1 MLFLK
6 EKYFL
11 VLSERNRKQLNKQ
24 TDIIMEKTITK
35 RRANSGRNVL
45 LLTVMLALFSF
56 GKLIAQPL
64 SGTYTVGTGGNYGT
78 ISAALTALS
87 TNGVSGPV
95 TMNILPG
102 TYSTT
107 TTISIGAYTGVS
119 ATNPLVFDGGNAS
132 TTTITGAVAS
142 GAVVAVNLA
151 KYVTVKNLTITNTNA
166 GSCSGVGII
175 GNATSNVGTG
185 TTISK
190 CIVNLPNVGSFTSA
204 GIMAT
209 AAASGY
215 ATANATWMDSVNVDS
230 NTINGGY
237 YGIYFYNT
245 TTVSGLRNAEMK
257 FRGNTLNN
265 IYYYGMY
272 IYSMQNGIDII
283 GNTLNMAST
292 SYYGIYCYYNYNH
305 FAGHNPTRM
314 IGNKIYNTAYSVY
327 YYYNTALSS
336 NPAQIFNNVIVGRP
350 GVYNYGFYHYNGS
363 AYTGNSLMYNN
374 TVKCLGSTYGYGI
387 YYYNNTA
394 GGSISCMNNN
404 FIYNTT
410 SSGYYAAYFSTNP
423 TNPAGGQ
430 AVNNNN
436 YYMSGASAPNLVYR
450 GGAYTTSTY
459 LGATIGGDSSYNL
472 LPSFASTGFD
482 GHLAD
487 GCNPKG
493 SPIGSFYVPTDMDGQ
508 TRATYPLIGADEF
521 VGVNDNVK
529 AVALLNPTMP
539 ISSGYTDLKVL
550 VKNVGTNT
558 VSSMSIA
565 YTNNAGTPV
574 VQTYSGTLAPCDT
587 VSILFTGA
595 NQINLGSSNAI
606 KVYTYLP
613 NSNPDGDPTNDT
625 ISVTYKAP
633 LNGLYTVGA
642 GGNYPNPI
650 AAAADLANGVSG
662 PVKFKVL
669 PGTYTG
675 QVVINGPIAGA
686 SAVNNVL
693 WEGDTAST
701 RIITA
706 SVGSQAAFLINGASY
721 VSLRNLTVNNTAIGA
736 TGIAIVGSGAN
747 ANGSSCSISKCIVNM
762 ANSTSTAYGIA
773 VTATVGGFGL
783 TNHNMDSITIDSNVV
798 NYGYYGIGVYGN
810 TIGNASYNRN
820 FKVRGNTVNNPYYY
834 GIYMYYIYNAVDAL
848 NNTVVFAPGNSVGY
862 GIYMYYCYNTSA
874 IPTRFIGNRVDG
886 AAYGS
891 FYTYMLTGT
900 APVDIFNNVSGRTN
914 YGYNYG
920 MYLYASSSTNCRFL
934 HNTLTQ
940 DFAQTAASYA
950 PLVAYFPSNA
960 IVKNNIFANTAAT
973 GTQNPVYMYS
983 APTATNSVNYNVY
996 WCAANTNAIYRGSQF
1011 SSTTFNTPSAGGD
1024 SSFFVNPKFI
1034 SNTNLQVG
1042 TCFTGVDM
1050 SAIVPTDINNV
1061 VRNVP
1066 PKIGGYENTTPLS
1079 YVSSSAVQMIGAVA
1093 PGSTDFPVLRIP
1105 VAYTGCGNGV
1115 NTSFYFNTIGTTTAS
1130 NISAAKL
1137 YSTGISSGFNTSKL
1151 IGTVYSPSGQF
1162 NFAVTDTVNR
1172 NVGDTVNYWLAYDV
1186 SGSATNGNFLDA
1198 RVDSIQTLGA
1208 YKVPTN
1214 NDPTGYL
1221 TVTAPMTYLSSTASH
1236 PTNQYATPNST
1247 NNQILRIRVI
1257 TSSIGSP
1264 IAVTSFSLNT
1274 TGGGVDTSNIVNAKL
1289 YYTGNS
1295 NTFATTTLFGSYTPT
1310 GLTTAAWLPYVITGS
1325 QQLTNDTNN
1334 FWLTYDTKA
1343 TAVVG
1348 DSIDAEVTAILVNAV
1363 SQTPTVTAPAGM
1375 RKIRNDYCP
1384 SSATSA
1390 ADEEIWNVTIG
1401 TMNNT
1406 SSCTTLAP
1414 GPGSVQNWYSNYT
1427 TSVAAPTIPAGIA
1440 TPFSVLTSSC
1450 GGNYTSFLV
1459 IYIDYNQDGLFT
1471 GTGEQVYTS
1480 GSFTGSTA
1488 GVLKTGSIT
1497 VPCTALQGITRMR
1510 VIYVETSAAP
1520 ASCGTY
1526 TWGETEDYNI
1536 NIVNGP
1542 ATFTSTTAMQITG
1555 STSAGASD
1563 VPVLRVP
1570 VKVTASP
1577 CNPGVITEF
1586 DFNTVGTT
1594 STSDIVAAKLYKTS
1608 GATFGIS
1615 NLLGTVY
1622 SPSGNFT
1629 FYVNDTTVNDTNN
1642 YWLAYDISSSALN
1655 ANVVDAR
1662 FDSAIVF
1669 GTFRTPVV
1677 SNPTGNRIISVPM
1690 TYITSSA
1697 SHPDLSNAEP
1707 NSVNNKMLKIM
1718 VVGSSTGSPITVSQF
1733 ALSTNFGGN
1742 DALNIANA
1750 KIYYTGNSSTFATTT
1765 QFGTTYTT
1773 ATPTTGSWLP
1783 YTISGSQGLAT
1794 DTNYFWLTYDLKAG
1808 AVLLD
1813 SVDAEVTAI
1822 TVGGTSQTPTVT
1834 APAGNRKIRA
1844 QYCASTA
1851 TLSGDEDIFGVQ
1863 FGSLNNTSGC
1873 TTVAPGPGSVNQY
1886 YANYTTSVAAPNIP
1900 SGIPTPITV
1909 TKGTCGGFYGEV
1921 VAVYIDYNQD
1931 GLFTGTGENA
1941 FTSTYATG
1949 TTGAQVIGNIT
1960 IPCTATPGITRMRI
1974 VYVEGTSAPS
1984 CGTYG
1989 WGETEDYNINIV
2001 NGPATYTSSLAIQ
2014 QTGSVMAGSTDVPI
2028 LRVPVKVSASPCNPN
2043 VITEA
2048 IFSTT
2053 GTSTVSNIVSAKLY
2067 KTAGSTFAT
2076 TNLLGTVYAPSGQ
2089 FTFYV
2094 NDTAVN
2100 DTNSYWL
2107 AYDVSSSA
2115 SNGSTLDAKVDS
2127 FKVFGNYVIP
2137 ASNNPTGNVLVTVP
2151 MTYVSSTTTHTDLS
2165 KVETGSSNNQMMR
2178 ILVVTS
2184 ATGAPIAATAFDFS
2198 TTGSA
2203 APTTNISNGKLWYTG
2218 SSATY
2223 TSPVQVGSTVT
2234 SPNGTFS
2241 FTGSQNLG
2249 NGNNYFWLTY
2259 DIPTGANLGD
2269 SVDATISNITV
2280 ATVSQTP
2287 TVTAPAGSRLIRA
2300 PYCISAAT
2308 STGDEEIIN
2317 VSVGS
2322 FSNASGCTTLA
2333 PGAGSSVQLYGNY
2346 TGIAGPSLKRGDY
2359 ATVNVTLGT
2368 CGGFYGE
2375 VVGVYIDYNQNG
2387 LFDAGETCFTSAYA
2401 TGTANQVIP
2410 CTFLVPMNAPLGATR
2425 LRIVYVEGTSAPA
2438 CGTYTWGETEDYT
2451 VTIGEP
2457 TYDTYTWTG
2466 TTSTVAGVATNW
2478 TPNRVTPNMTDKL
2491 IFNSTTPISVTAV
2504 PTAISRVVQLTANTK
2519 VTVAGTAA
2527 NVISVSDTLNLGT
2540 GSKFTTGSLVLAT
2553 GLSAAQTGVITGS
2566 GKVYGSLQRWFSS
2579 TSGAV
2584 NFPLT
2589 DTGYADRSVSVNYT
2603 TFPLTAGTVT
2613 SSFIVGA
2620 PGNTGL
2626 PYADIAA
2633 SLTANR
2639 VGENGYW
2646 SMSTDMGAGTYTGTY
2661 NATGFKGVNNYA
2673 QLMLINR
2680 ANSSASW
2687 TSNGTHVTTT
2697 GSNAAPVLSRSSATA
2712 FGDFGVGGDSTTN
2725 PLPVNMLFFNA
2736 INVNGDVQLKWATAN
2751 EINNKGF
2758 AVERSM
2764 DGANFKEIGFVKGNG
2779 TTTTTNAYAS
2789 IDAKAFLQTATTTL
2803 YYRLRQVDFDGNFEY
2818 SNIVMV
2824 NESDLNGDVVNVY
2837 PNPFVSTVGVNIQ
2850 TSEATTA
2857 KVELVDMQGRV
2868 ISTELVKV
2876 ANGGAYHEVKGTN
2889 NLSSGIYFVNVT
2901 VNGVSQ
2907 TTKVTKVD

>member
-1 MLFLK
+1 
-6 EKYFL
+6 
-11 VLSERNRKQLNKQ
+11 
-24 TDIIMEKTITK
+24 MEKTITK
-35 RRANSGRNVL
+35 KRANSGRNVL

-107 TTISIGAYTGVS
+107 TTIAIGAYTGVS
-119 ATNPLVFDGGNAS
+119 ATNPLVFDGGNAA

-142 GAVVAVNLA
+142 GAIVTVNLA

-175 GNATSNVGTG
+175 GSATTNAGTG
-185 TTISK
+185 TTIAK
-190 CIVNLPNVGSFTSA
+190 CIVNLPNVGTAASA

-209 AAASGY
+209 QTASGY
-215 ATANATWMDSVNVDS
+215 GTASITWVDSVNVDS

-245 TTVSGLRNAEMK
+245 TTVTGTYNREIK
-257 FRGNTLNN
+257 VRGNTLNN
-265 IYYYGMY
+265 IYYYGLY
-272 IYSMQNGIDII
+272 LYSMQNGIDII

-305 FAGHNPTRM
+305 FAGHNPTRI

-327 YYYNTALSS
+327 YYYNTALAT

-363 AYTGNSLMYNN
+363 TYTGNSLMYNN

-394 GGSISCMNNN
+394 GGNISCMNNN

-423 TNPAGGQ
+423 TNPTGGQ

-521 VGVNDNVK
+521 VGVNDNLK
-529 AVALLNPTMP
+529 AVSLLNPAMP
-539 ISSGYTDLKVL
+539 ISLGYSDLRVL
-550 VKNVGTNT
+550 VKNVGSNT

-565 YTNNAGTPV
+565 YTNNGGTPV

-613 NSNPDGDPTNDT
+613 NSNPDADKTNDT
-625 ISVTYKAP
+625 ISVTYKSP
-633 LNGLYTVGA
+633 LSGLYTVGA
-642 GGNYPNPI
+642 GGNYPNPV
-650 AAAADLANGVSG
+650 AAAADLSNGLAG
-662 PVKFKVL
+662 PVTFKVL

-675 QVVINGPIAGA
+675 QVVINAPIAGA
-686 SAVNNVL
+686 SATNTIT
-693 WEGDTAST
+693 WDGDTAAT
-701 RIITA
+701 RIITS
-706 SVGSQAAFLINGASY
+706 SVASQATFLVNGASY
-721 VSLRNLTVNNTAIGA
+721 INIRNLTVNNTAA
-736 TGIAIVGSGAN
+736 SAAGIAVVGNATNNSGT
-747 ANGSSCSISKCIVNM
+747 GCSISKCIVNLP
-762 ANSTSTAYGIA
+762 NNTSTSYGIA
-773 VTATVGGFGL
+773 ITASAGGFGL
-783 TNHNMDSITIDSNVV
+783 TNHNMDSITVDSNVV
-798 NYGYYGIGVYGN
+798 NNGYYGIGVYGN
-810 TIGNASYNRN
+810 TIGNASFNRN
-820 FKVRGNTVNNPYYY
+820 FKVRGNTVNTPYYY
-834 GIYMYYIYNAVDAL
+834 GIYMYYIYNAVDVL
-848 NNTVVFAPGNSVGY
+848 NNTIIYAPGTTVGY
-862 GIYMYYCYNTSA
+862 GMYFYYCYNTSTT
-874 IPTRFIGNRVDG
+874 PTRLIGNRIDG
-886 AAYGS
+886 AAYCG

-900 APVDIFNNVSGRTN
+900 APVDIFNNVAGRTT
-914 YGYNYG
+914 YGYHYS
-920 MYLYASSSTNCRFL
+920 MYLYASSSSYCRFL
-934 HNTLTQ
+934 HNTLAQ

-960 IVKNNIFANTAAT
+960 IVKNNIFANTATT
-973 GTQNPVYMYS
+973 GTQTAAYLYS
-983 APTATNSVNYNVY
+983 APTALNSINYNVY
-996 WCAANTNAIYRGSQF
+996 WCPANGNAIFRTSQY
-1011 SSTTFNTPSAGGD
+1011 SSANFNTPAAGGD
-1024 SSFFVNPKFI
+1024 SSYYVDPKFI

-1050 SAIVPTDINNV
+1050 SSIVSTDINNA

-1066 PKIGGYENTTPLS
+1066 PKIGAYENTTPLS
-1079 YVSSSAVQMIGAVA
+1079 YVSSSAVQMTGAVA
-1093 PGSTDFPVLRIP
+1093 PGAADFPVLRIP
-1105 VAYTGCGNGV
+1105 VAYTGCGNGL
-1115 NTSFYFNTIGTTTAS
+1115 NTTFKFNTIGTTTAS
-1130 NISAAKL
+1130 NITAAKL

-1162 NFAVTDTVNR
+1162 TFTATDTVNR

-1186 SGSATNGNFLDA
+1186 SGSAANGNFLDA
-1198 RVDSIQTLGA
+1198 RIDSIQTLGA
-1208 YKVPTN
+1208 YKIPTN
-1214 NDPTGYL
+1214 NNPTGNL
-1221 TVTAPMTYLSSTASH
+1221 VVTAPMTYITSVVSH
-1236 PTNQYATPNST
+1236 PTTQYATPAST
-1247 NNQILRIRVI
+1247 NNQMLRIIVK

-1274 TGGGVDTSNIVNAKL
+1274 TGGGIDTSNIVNAKL

-1295 NTFATTTLFGSYTPT
+1295 STFAATTLFGTYTPT

-1348 DSIDAEVTAILVNAV
+1348 DSIDAELTSILVNNV
-1363 SQTPTVTAPAGM
+1363 TQTPTVTAPAGM
-1375 RKIRNDYCP
+1375 RKIRNDYCA
-1384 SSATSA
+1384 SAATSP
-1390 ADEEIWNVTIG
+1390 ADEEIWNVTFG
-1401 TMNNT
+1401 SLNQT
-1406 SSCTTLAP
+1406 SSCTTTAT
-1414 GPGSVQNWYSNYT
+1414 GPGSSLNLYSNYT
-1427 TSVAAPTIPAGIA
+1427 TSVAAPSIPAGIA

-1450 GGNYTSFLV
+1450 GGNYSSYLV
-1459 IYIDYNQDGLFT
+1459 IWIDYNQDGLFT
-1471 GTGEQVYTS
+1471 GTGEQVYAS
-1480 GSFTGSTA
+1480 GVFTGSTA
-1488 GVLKTGSIT
+1488 GILKTGTIT
-1497 VPCTALQGITRMR
+1497 VPCNAMQGITRMR
-1510 VIYVETSAAP
+1510 VAYAESSQP

-1542 ATFTSTTAMQITG
+1542 ATFVSTTAMQITG
-1555 STSAGASD
+1555 STSAGATD

-1577 CNPGVITEF
+1577 CNPGLITQFE
-1586 DFNTVGTT
+1586 FNTAG
-1594 STSDIVAAKLYKTS
+1594 STAPGVDIVTAKLYKTS

-1622 SPSGNFT
+1622 SPNGNFT
-1629 FYVNDTTVNDTNN
+1629 FYVNDTAVNDTNN
-1642 YWLAYDISSSALN
+1642 YWLAYDISYSALN
-1655 ANVVDAR
+1655 AHVVDAR
-1662 FDSAIVF
+1662 FDSVITF
-1669 GTFRTPVV
+1669 GTYNRPVV

-1690 TYITSSA
+1690 TYISSTA
-1697 SHPDLSNAEP
+1697 SHPDLSNVEP
-1707 NSVNNKMLKIM
+1707 SSVNNKMLKIM
-1718 VVGSSTGSPITVSQF
+1718 VIGSSIGSPITVSQF
-1733 ALSTNFGGN
+1733 ALSTNYGGN

-1750 KIYYTGNSSTFATTT
+1750 KIYYTGSSSTFATTT

-1783 YTISGSQGLAT
+1783 YSISGSQGLAN

-1813 SVDAEVTAI
+1813 SVDAEVTSI
-1822 TVGGTSQTPTVT
+1822 TIGGTGQTPTVT

-1873 TTVAPGPGSVNQY
+1873 TTVAPGPGSVNQF

-1900 SGIPTPITV
+1900 SGIATPITI

-1921 VAVYIDYNQD
+1921 IAVYIDFNQD

-1941 FTSTYATG
+1941 FTSTYAAG
-1949 TTGAQVIGNIT
+1949 ATGAQVISNIT

-1974 VYVEGTSAPS
+1974 VYVEGTAAPA

-2001 NGPATYTSSLAIQ
+2001 NGPATYTSSLAVQ
-2014 QTGSVMAGSTDVPI
+2014 QTGSVLAGTTDVPI
-2028 LRVPVKVSASPCNPN
+2028 LRVPVKVSASPCSPGF
-2043 VITEA
+2043 VTQA
-2048 IFSTT
+2048 TFSTT
-2053 GTSTVSNIVSAKLY
+2053 GTSVVSNIVSAKLY
-2067 KTAGSTFAT
+2067 KTTGATFAT
-2076 TNLLGTVYAPSGQ
+2076 TNLLGTVYSPSGQ
-2089 FTFYV
+2089 FTFYI

-2100 DTNSYWL
+2100 DTNNYWL
-2107 AYDVSSSA
+2107 AYDVSYSA
-2115 SNGSTLDAKVDS
+2115 LNAATLDAKVDS
-2127 FKVFGNYVIP
+2127 FLVFGTYRTP
-2137 ASNNPTGNVLVTVP
+2137 SSNNPTGNVIVSVP
-2151 MTYVSSTTTHTDLS
+2151 MTYVSSTSAQLDLT
-2165 KVETGSSNNQMMR
+2165 KVETGSTNNQMMR
-2178 ILVVTS
+2178 VVVVTS
-2184 ATGAPIAATAFDFS
+2184 ATGAPIAATSFDFS

-2203 APTTNISNGKLWYTG
+2203 TPTTNISNAKLWYTG

-2223 TSPVQVGSTVT
+2223 TSPVQVGSAVT

-2241 FTGSQNLG
+2241 FTGNQSLG

-2259 DIPTGANLGD
+2259 DIPAGAIIGD
-2269 SVDATISNITV
+2269 SVDATVSAITV
-2280 ATVSQTP
+2280 ASVSQTP
-2287 TVTAPAGSRLIRA
+2287 TVTAPAGSRGIRA

-2346 TGIAGPSLKRGDY
+2346 SGIAGPSVKRGDY

-2387 LFDAGETCFTSAYA
+2387 TFDAGETCFTSAYA

-2410 CTFLVPMNAPLGATR
+2410 CTFLVPMTANLGATR

-2451 VTIGEP
+2451 VTIGNP

-2466 TTSTVAGVATNW
+2466 TTSTVAGVSTNW
-2478 TPNRVTPNMTDKL
+2478 SPNRVTPNMTDKL
-2491 IFNSTTPISVTAV
+2491 IFNSTSPISVTAV
-2504 PTAISRVVQLTANTK
+2504 PSAISRVVQLTANTNL
-2519 VTVAGTAA
+2519 TVSGTAA
-2527 NVISVSDTLNLGT
+2527 NVITVSDTLNLGT

-2553 GLSAAQTGVITGS
+2553 GTDAAKTGVIAGS
-2566 GKVYGSLQRWFSS
+2566 GKVYGSLQRWFNS
-2579 TSGAV
+2579 TSGSV
-2584 NFPLT
+2584 SFPLT
-2589 DTGYADRSVSVNYT
+2589 DTGYANRTVTVNYT
-2603 TFPLTAGTVT
+2603 TFPIAAGTVT
-2613 SSFIVGA
+2613 ANFIVGA
-2620 PGNTGL
+2620 PGNLGL
-2626 PYADIAA
+2626 PYTDLAA
-2633 SLTANR
+2633 GKTANK
-2639 VGENGYW
+2639 VGQNGYW
-2646 SMSTDMGAGTYTGTY
+2646 SMTTDMGAGTYTGTY

-2680 ANSSASW
+2680 ANATTGW

-2697 GSNAAPVLSRSSATA
+2697 GTNAAPVLSRSAATV
-2712 FGDFGVGGDSTTN
+2712 FGNFGVGGDSTTN
-2725 PLPVNMLFFNA
+2725 PLPVNMLFFTAN
-2736 INVNGDVQLKWATAN
+2736 NVNGDVQLKWATAN

-2758 AVERSM
+2758 AVERSI

-2779 TTTTTNAYAS
+2779 TTNTTNAYAS
-2789 IDAKAFLQTATTTL
+2789 MDEKAFVQNASTTL
-2803 YYRLRQVDFDGNFEY
+2803 YYRLRQVDFDGNYDY

-2824 NESDLNGDVVNVY
+2824 NESNMNGDVVSVY
-2837 PNPFVSTVGVNIQ
+2837 PNPFVNTVNVSIQ
-2850 TSEATTA
+2850 TTEATTA

-2868 ISTELVKV
+2868 ITTEVVKV